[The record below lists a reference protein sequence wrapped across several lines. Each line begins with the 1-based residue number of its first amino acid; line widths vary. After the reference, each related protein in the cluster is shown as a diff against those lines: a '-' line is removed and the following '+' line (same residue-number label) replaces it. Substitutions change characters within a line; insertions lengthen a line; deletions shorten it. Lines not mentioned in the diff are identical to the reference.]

1 MHVLKTAKKLLI
13 MKKIAVISV
22 FYLLMGNVFA
32 QEAQSVRFGF
42 QASPTWSWMRT
53 DDKKIEGIGSNWG
66 LKFGAIGEYYF
77 APNYAITTGLG
88 FGLNQGGTIQNG
100 YEKGVFWPKSD
111 LSEPKF
117 DTISMNTKLHYRINY
132 VEIPIGL
139 RMRGGSNEDSRIKFY
154 AELPVFTLG
163 FVTKSLGDIRGT
175 NTQNTEDEDI
185 RKDVNGLALS
195 WGLGGGIEYEIATS
209 ATLVAGIAYQ
219 HLFTDTTSDS
229 GSVLKDNVYEKENSK
244 GTQRM
249 LSVRIGIFF

>member
-1 MHVLKTAKKLLI
+1 

-53 DDKKIEGIGSNWG
+53 NDKKIEGIGSNWG
-66 LKFGAIGEYYF
+66 LKFGALGEYYF

-117 DTISMNTKLHYRINY
+117 DTLSMNAKLHYRINY

-175 NTQNTEDEDI
+175 NSQNTSARRYQGRCQRAFVILGTRRRHRI
-185 RKDVNGLALS
+185 RDCHQRNVGSRYFLS
-195 WGLGGGIEYEIATS
+195 AP
-209 ATLVAGIAYQ
+209 
-219 HLFTDTTSDS
+219 
-229 GSVLKDNVYEKENSK
+229 VY
-244 GTQRM
+244 RYY
-249 LSVRIGIFF
+249 IG